1 MQCNI
6 KNRNNGQR
14 QARPGRARI
23 LQTDRQTDRR
33 RKEKLWKEVEEGEE
47 TKEETAVFAI
57 APPKL
62 ESPCVLC
69 PRLAVGGRPFRHAA
83 HAPWRTWLAV
93 MDVNHF
99 VHAG

>member
-1 MQCNI
+1 M
-6 KNRNNGQR
+6 KYSKAKGAGS
-14 QARPGRARI
+14 ARTGRTIAREK
-23 LQTDRQTDRR
+23 TDRQTDRR

-83 HAPWRTWLAV
+83 HAPWRTWLAGT
-93 MDVNHF
+93 DVNHF